1 MFVPSISPILGYSF
15 NSCNF
20 FSSTHVNRADNR
32 TSPKWRFFENPPSNT
47 LIITSISHR
56 ELCHSRYLLFF
67 RFHLGLGTVIAS
79 WTDVEYEGWDW
90 AVFITGI
97 IQFGLAWIIIGWAWS
112 IWWGVRMFQDAQE
125 RKKRE
130 EEAAETR
137 TEEHTSL
144 TQDPPAE
151 EQPLSVHVSTDNPE
165 NTIYQTMYLSLF
177 ETHKSRYFI
186 SIANREN
193 QSQIYSSHS
202 TEQKNSCAPFF
213 KAIT

>member
-1 MFVPSISPILGYSF
+1 
-15 NSCNF
+15 
-20 FSSTHVNRADNR
+20 
-32 TSPKWRFFENPPSNT
+32 
-47 LIITSISHR
+47 
-56 ELCHSRYLLFF
+56 
-67 RFHLGLGTVIAS
+67 
-79 WTDVEYEGWDW
+79 
-90 AVFITGI
+90 
-97 IQFGLAWIIIGWAWS
+97 
-112 IWWGVRMFQDAQE
+112 MFQDAQE

-202 TEQKNSCAPFF
+202 TEQKNSCAPIF